1 MPNSISPEV
10 VEFVLSKINDGFLF
24 ERFAKNILAKL
35 RGVEF
40 APVGGIHDK
49 GIDGLEYVFT
59 PAKQERYIYQCSIEK
74 GAKAKLGRTILALN
88 KNNIEL
94 KRLYYVTNQRVK
106 DRVNIEEELS
116 EAHDISVQIWDVDW
130 FGIHINDNSAST
142 EAFVAFQNSYLHE
155 YQKPGKAYEVLDLA
169 HDPRVFVFLRQ
180 QWDVSR
186 KESSL
191 DEVLA
196 DSLILF
202 ALEGTDPDKKLFRT
216 RTEILERITTL
227 TNFDPKWL
235 HSAIEKRL
243 KVLSAKPLRRIR
255 HHRKEDLFCLPYET
269 RVEIQLRNLS
279 DTALYETFCKE
290 AQNQIDTKLREYN
303 ITLVDPYKLYE
314 EIFHRLFKQQG
325 LEFSNFLETGDGSL
339 SVEKSLQAIIQGV
352 VEDRGVTDKSRHAVI
367 DVLQQAVRQTI
378 YGGTQEQLAFLRKLA
393 DTYRLLFLLQIDPQI
408 ATYFASMVSKLRIY
422 VDTSIIIP
430 ALSEYFL
437 EKRHRR
443 HWNLLVSARDAGVK
457 LIINDVIV
465 TELASHFRRIRQ
477 TYRERFLQ
485 SDAQY
490 VDDIA
495 VLYVD
500 DILIR
505 AYFYA
510 KLNGQVESFD
520 DYLGNFVSL
529 DMRNAG
535 DELIIWLNE
544 AFGIQYEERA
554 NLKLNIDLQEEQ
566 RLYEELKKHKPSV
579 EQARNDARQLL
590 TIYAIRE
597 ANNERSLNG
606 IYGYSTWWLT
616 TDTMSQK
623 AFESVWGKKVDL
635 RNSPYIRADFLYNH
649 ITLAPSKNQVDD
661 VFRNVFPTVIGV
673 NISYHIPSDIRNS
686 IQKYIKEHS
695 ELIDSPRLKAILRD
709 LTHKLKS
716 DPAAWTKERVELYL
730 DSQRKQFSKS
740 DGKS

>member
-1 MPNSISPEV
+1 MSHSISPEV
-10 VEFVLSKINDGFLF
+10 VEFVLLKINDGFLF
-24 ERFAKNILAKL
+24 ERFAKSVLAKL
-35 RGVEF
+35 RGVDF
-40 APVGGIHDK
+40 VPVGGIHDK

-59 PAKQERYIYQCSIEK
+59 PARQERYIYQCSIEK
-74 GAKAKLGRTILALN
+74 GAKAKLGRTIVTLKKN
-88 KNNIEL
+88 KVEF
-94 KRLYYVTNQRVK
+94 KRLYFVTNQRVK
-106 DRVNIEEELS
+106 DRLNIEEEFS

-130 FGIHINDNSAST
+130 FGIHINDNPAAT
-142 EAFVAFQNSYLHE
+142 DAFVAFQNSYLHE
-155 YQKPGKAYEVLDLA
+155 YEKPGKAYEILDIV

-186 KESSL
+186 NNSSL

-202 ALEGTDPDKKLFRT
+202 ALEGTNPDKRIFRT
-216 RTEILERITTL
+216 RAEILERITSL
-227 TNFDPKWL
+227 TSFDPKWL
-235 HSAIEKRL
+235 HSTIEKRL

-279 DTALYETFCKE
+279 DNALYETFCEE
-290 AQNQIDTKLREYN
+290 ARNQIDTKLREHS
-303 ITLVDPYKLYE
+303 ITLAEPYKLYE

-339 SVEKSLQAIIQGV
+339 SVEKSLQAIIQSV
-352 VEDRGVTDKSRHAVI
+352 VDDHGITDKSRHAVI
-367 DVLQQAVRQTI
+367 SILQQSVRQTI
-378 YGGTQEQLAFLRKLA
+378 YEGTQEQLAFLRKLA

-408 ATYFASMVSKLRIY
+408 ATYFASMLLKLRIY

-443 HWNLLVSARDAGVK
+443 HWNLLASARDAGVK
-457 LIINDVIV
+457 LIVNDVIV

-477 TYRERFLQ
+477 TYQERFLQ
-485 SDAQY
+485 SDAEY
-490 VDDIA
+490 VDDVA

-535 DELIIWLNE
+535 DELITWLNE

-554 NLKLNIDLQEEQ
+554 NLNLNIDPQEVEK
-566 RLYEELKKHKPSV
+566 LYEELKKHKPSP

-590 TIYAIRE
+590 TIYAVRE

-606 IYGYSTWWLT
+606 VYGYSTWWLT

-623 AFESVWGKKVDL
+623 AFESVRGKKVDL

-649 ITLAPSKNQVDD
+649 ITLAPSKSQVDD
-661 VFRNVFPTVIGV
+661 VFQNVFPTVIGV
-673 NISYHIPSDIRNS
+673 NISYHIPSDIRSS
-686 IQKYIKEHS
+686 IQQYIKEHS
-695 ELIDSPRLKAILRD
+695 KLIDSPRLKAVLRD
-709 LTHKLKS
+709 LTHKLKT
-716 DPAAWTKERVELYL
+716 DPAAWTKEKVELYL
-730 DSQRKQFSKS
+730 DRERKQFSKTLK
-740 DGKS
+740 DG